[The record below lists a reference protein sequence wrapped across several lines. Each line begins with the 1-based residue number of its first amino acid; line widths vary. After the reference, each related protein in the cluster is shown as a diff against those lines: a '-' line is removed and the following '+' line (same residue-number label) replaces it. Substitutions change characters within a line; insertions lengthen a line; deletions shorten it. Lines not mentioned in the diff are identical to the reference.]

1 MDKNSIV
8 GRKAELDGIR
18 NGLSSG
24 GSAKGFLFTGKDGIG
39 KSTLLQE
46 SWREISQTG
55 HACIWIAPN
64 FSAAFDEIQA
74 ATCLARGLDSSS
86 AELRQGLSS
95 FARAFG
101 QKAFELEREFT
112 KSEPIGDASIGE
124 VLSEQ
129 WLANLFE
136 AIPVIKEKG
145 GHDVTIVLVIDDLE
159 KLSKKVINWLAN
171 DFFPKWDDA
180 GMTER
185 TRCIFAAEANP
196 VDDAAHLIQSACGNR
211 VIQMK
216 LRPLRSGECAEIA
229 VMTGATDPDGENLRT
244 LSGGNPGR
252 LLQILKNKPVTGM
265 KSDAPMNANEEQNEP
280 LSSLEGFSPEETD
293 HLFRASY
300 LPLVSKDSI
309 GVFCAPR
316 QASLAFN
323 WIKNAGNLATAL
335 SGNSL
340 ALLKDVRDQALALH
354 AKLRPEE
361 SAEWSSRA
369 ESHLAFEKLFPNPH
383 SRSIP
388 IRLSSFQSFDKK
400 VLTQLFGVD
409 EGESMIEFVDQNPD
423 VFEDHLGHYKFR
435 PESLGVVT
443 RYKSVNA
450 IEEEDETLVALI
462 TETWIQRKS
471 ESESKR
477 NEFEAERENIHSELT
492 SIDKKIDT
500 LKGLKANL
508 LNTFLNPQSR
518 KPKLEISLSVA
529 PVLLI
534 LGLTTIGV
542 SLAFRDLFGP
552 YHAAAGIALALF
564 GFFWPST
571 KWQSPDQISGSG
583 GMDRFAIETQQRMLG
598 HKLMGLNTRKGR
610 LKVSIEEIDEGI
622 EQIDVS
628 LQQPYIA
635 NG

>member
-1 MDKNSIV
+1 MDKNAIV

-24 GSAKGFLFTGKDGIG
+24 GSAKGFLFIGNEGIG

-55 HACIWIAPN
+55 NDYIWIAPN
-64 FSAAFDEIQA
+64 FSTAFDEIQA

-86 AELRQGLSS
+86 AELREGLSS

-112 KSEPIGDASIGE
+112 KSDPIDDATIGE
-124 VLSEQ
+124 ALSEQ

-136 AIPVIKEKG
+136 ALPGIKQKD
-145 GHDVTIVLVIDDLE
+145 GHNVTIVLVIDDLE
-159 KLSKKVINWLAN
+159 KLSKKVTNWLVN

-185 TRCIFAAEANP
+185 TRCIFATEANP

-211 VIQMK
+211 IIKMK
-216 LRPLRSGECAEIA
+216 LRPLRSAECAEIA
-229 VMTGATDPDGENLRT
+229 VMTGSTSPDGENLRT

-252 LLQILKNKPVTGM
+252 LLQILKNKPATGM
-265 KSDAPMNANEEQNEP
+265 NIDAPMNAKEEKNA
-280 LSSLEGFSPEETD
+280 SLQSLDGFSPEETEY
-293 HLFRASY
+293 LFRGAY
-300 LPLVSKDSI
+300 LPVISKDSL
-309 GVFCAPR
+309 GLFCNSR
-316 QASLAFN
+316 QASLSFN
-323 WIKNAGNLATAL
+323 WIKNTGNLAEVLPGNAL
-335 SGNSL
+335 V
-340 ALLKDVRDQALALH
+340 LLQEVRDQALALH

-369 ESHLAFEKLFPNPH
+369 ESHLDFEQLFPNPH
-383 SRSIP
+383 SRWIP

-400 VLTQLFGVD
+400 VLSQLFGDD
-409 EGESMIEFVDQNPD
+409 EGESIIEFVDQNPD
-423 VFEDHLGHYKFR
+423 VFEDHLGYYKFR
-435 PESLGVVT
+435 SESQGVVT
-443 RYKSVNA
+443 RYKSVNG
-450 IEEEDETLVALI
+450 IGEEDETLLALI
-462 TETWIQRKS
+462 TETWVQRKS
-471 ESESKR
+471 EIETKR
-477 NEFEAERENIHSELT
+477 NDLEAERENIHSELT
-492 SIDKKIDT
+492 SIDKKIDA
-500 LKGLKANL
+500 LNGLKANL
-508 LNTFLNPQSR
+508 LTTFLNPKSR

-571 KWQSPDQISGSG
+571 KWQSQHQVSEGG

-598 HKLMGLNTRKGR
+598 LKLMGLNTRKGR
-610 LKVSIEEIDEGI
+610 LRVSIEEIDEGI
-622 EQIDVS
+622 AKIDVS
-628 LQQPYIA
+628 LQQPYIS